1 MFGIVSFP
9 WCVWVDMFPKQMVT
23 MLLSSLKV
31 STLVYLSNPGFLHW
45 LFRPVDFEPR
55 HGPDILSDVP
65 YLLIRRFETPNA
77 CGMDYFQ
84 IS

>member
-31 STLVYLSNPGFLHW
+31 STLVYLSNPGSLHW
-45 LFRPVDFEPR
+45 LFRPVDF
-55 HGPDILSDVP
+55 
-65 YLLIRRFETPNA
+65 
-77 CGMDYFQ
+77 
-84 IS
+84 